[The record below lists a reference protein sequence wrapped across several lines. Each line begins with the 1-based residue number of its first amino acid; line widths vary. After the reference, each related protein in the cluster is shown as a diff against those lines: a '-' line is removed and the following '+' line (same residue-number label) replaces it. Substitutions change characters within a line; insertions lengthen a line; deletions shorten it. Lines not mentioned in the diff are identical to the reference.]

1 MPYVLSYAL
10 LSGLCLKL
18 LLREHIWSA
27 LVLLVRILSSSHN
40 SLHTS
45 KQTLDTLIYTVII
58 TIYTIFNLSLNR
70 LRVLVST

>member
-1 MPYVLSYAL
+1 MPHVLSCAL
-10 LSGLCLKL
+10 PSGLCLKL

-27 LVLLVRILSSSHN
+27 PFLLIRMLSSSLY
-40 SLHTS
+40 SLYTS
-45 KQTLDTLIYTVII
+45 KQALDTPIYIVII